1 MRLAIAVS
9 VSLAVLLSAGI
20 WSAPLADEG
29 KVVHVSRAPFTR
41 VAAALEQAIADQRMG
56 LICRANA
63 QQGAAARGVKIP
75 GNQVFLIFRN
85 DFAVRL
91 INADPRAAYEAPI
104 RMYLYENPD
113 GTGTLTYVKPSA
125 LLRAYSHPE
134 VAKVGAEL
142 DPIFDRI
149 AAQAVEAR

>member
-1 MRLAIAVS
+1 
-9 VSLAVLLSAGI
+9 VLLSAGI